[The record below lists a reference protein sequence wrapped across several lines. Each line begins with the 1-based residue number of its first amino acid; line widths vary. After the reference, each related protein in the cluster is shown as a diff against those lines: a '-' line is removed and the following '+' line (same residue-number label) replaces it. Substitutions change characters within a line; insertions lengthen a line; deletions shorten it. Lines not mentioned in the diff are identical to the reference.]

1 MDDLKLTASQQ
12 KAYDALLR
20 GENVFLTGGAGTGKT
35 TLIKKFI
42 KEVDPYCAHTL
53 LAAPTGKAALNMAVE
68 TDEGTV
74 YGSTVHRLFGLKAEA
89 IPEYRGAVPKIFW
102 GADRIIIDAKSI
114 VGVMGL
120 DLGRDLMVHCYGKN
134 EKMGQFLED
143 HQIAGK

>member
-53 LAAPTGKAALNMAVE
+53 LAAPTGKAALNMAR
-68 TDEGTV
+68 TKG
-74 YGSTVHRLFGLKAEA
+74 GSNTRVSRSCSKD
-89 IPEYRGAVPKIFW
+89 I
-102 GADRIIIDAKSI
+102 
-114 VGVMGL
+114 
-120 DLGRDLMVHCYGKN
+120 LGR
-134 EKMGQFLED
+134 
-143 HQIAGK
+143 

>member
-74 YGSTVHRLFGLKAEA
+74 YGSTVHRLE
-89 IPEYRGAVPKIFW
+89 
-102 GADRIIIDAKSI
+102 SS
-114 VGVMGL
+114 
-120 DLGRDLMVHCYGKN
+120 
-134 EKMGQFLED
+134 
-143 HQIAGK
+143 